1 MNYKREAD
9 RLFSLLVRQ
18 ENADE
23 NGYVRCVTC
32 GKIIRWRNSH
42 NGHFMVRQ
50 CQATRYDREN
60 TGVQCVKC
68 NTFSEGRQYD
78 FAKYLDQKYGEG
90 TAEKMNIKSKMM
102 CHRNVT
108 EYKYLIEKFKEEL
121 KSKGFEIR

>member
-1 MNYKREAD
+1 MNYQREAD

-23 NGYVRCVTC
+23 NGYVKCVTC
-32 GKIIRWRNSH
+32 GKMNHWRRMH

-50 CQATRYDREN
+50 NQATRYDREN

-78 FAKYLDQKYGEG
+78 FAKYLDQKYGFG
-90 TAEKMNIKSKMM
+90 TAVRINIKSKMR
-102 CHRNVT
+102 CHRGAA

-121 KSKGFEIR
+121 KSKGYLK